1 MIGDNFLWF
10 PDKSGPQISG
20 ETTDDYFSKK
30 SALEI
35 ESFEFGMS
43 SNESTEAKGGGAGK
57 GGGGGGAPSSSGS
70 QGGKAKFGAITVEKK
85 VDTASVPLYKACS
98 QGTIFPTIMLVLR
111 ESGGTPLL
119 YLQYIFRYNQ
129 ITGISW
135 SGGSGDKRPK
145 EKVTFTFKAMGC
157 QYIQQLPN
165 GREGNKQQWAWN
177 TVDQGVSSL
186 TITGIDPPPNYEPGT
201 QY

>member
-10 PDKSGPQISG
+10 PDKTGPQISG
-20 ETTDDYFSKK
+20 ETTDDYFSTKH
-30 SALEI
+30 ALEV
-35 ESFEFGMS
+35 EGFEFGMS
-43 SNESTEAKGGGAGK
+43 SNEATEKGGGAGGK
-57 GGGGGGAPSSSGS
+57 GSAPGGSSSSGS
-70 QGGKAKFGAITVEKK
+70 AGGKAKFGAISIEKK
-85 VDTASVPLYKACS
+85 VDSASVPLYKACS
-98 QGTIFPTIMLVLR
+98 LGTIFPTVMLVLR

-165 GREGNKQQWAWN
+165 GREGNKQQWSWN

-186 TITGIDPPPNYEPGT
+186 TITGIDPPPNFEPGT
-201 QY
+201 SY